1 MMEIGLV
8 KTTDINGQMRDAYL
22 DYAMSVIVARALPD
36 VRDGLKP
43 VHRRILY
50 AMHDMGLRSNSS
62 FKKSARIVGE
72 VLGKYHPHGDQ
83 AVYFAMARMAQD
95 FSMRY
100 IMVNGQGNF
109 GSIDGD
115 APAAMRYTEAKL
127 AATAEEMLLDIS
139 KNTVDW
145 GNNFDES
152 LQEPLV
158 LPARIPNLLLNGAS
172 GIAVGMSTNIPPH
185 NLRELADAIRYL
197 IDRDDILKT
206 IDKHS
211 DKAASI
217 LTSKFGMSTL
227 QAEGVINA
235 ILQDNTQSD
244 VDEIEGDDVLQDLA
258 KDVGEASVSELMVF
272 IKGPDFPTGGVIVG
286 GDGIVSAYS
295 TGKGKVVIR
304 ALSEI
309 EEIDGSR
316 HSIVITE
323 IPYQLNK
330 TSLIERIAELARS
343 KRIKMIADLR
353 DESDRNGMRIV
364 VILKR
369 GAHPQS
375 VLNQLYKYTSL
386 QSSFSVQLL
395 ALVDGEPRLLS
406 LRRALQL
413 YISHRQEIVTRRSQY
428 DLDKARDRAHVLE
441 GLLLAIADIDKVIQ
455 TIRQAKDA
463 EVARE
468 QLISIFN
475 LSDVQAGAILD
486 LQLRRLAALER
497 MKIEEEYNHIKELIA
512 QLEDLLAHPKKILG
526 LIKDDLTDVVESH
539 GDERTTSIAYGT
551 SDILSMED
559 MVPDESVLVTITS
572 RGFIKRMPPHEFR
585 AQKRGGKGVI
595 GQGMRDEDEI
605 EHLFSA
611 RSLQSILF
619 FSDKGKV
626 YSQKAFYVPAARRTD
641 KGIALHNILPLASD
655 ERITAAVPVPS
666 FADAEFCTMVT
677 RNGKTKRV
685 SLSQFE
691 SVRPSG
697 LIAIKLASDDVL
709 GWVHLT
715 VEDQHII
722 IITEQGQALRF
733 NSNLVRSMGRA
744 AAGVKAINLRKGDR
758 IAGVVS
764 VTEGGQ
770 LLVVTSNGY
779 GKRTEMRQYNPKG
792 RATMGVATISRKA
805 VATVTGPIVA
815 VRSVHPDDQITII
828 SVNGQALRTKVAD
841 IRLLGRATKGTR
853 LINLKENDTVASVAR
868 LAAAELQEAKE
879 NNLKHESE

>member
-1 MMEIGLV
+1 MEIGLV

-50 AMHDMGLRSNSS
+50 AMHDMGLRSNASY
-62 FKKSARIVGE
+62 KKSARIVGE

-127 AATAEEMLLDIS
+127 AATAEEMLLDIA

-158 LPARIPNLLLNGAS
+158 LPARMPNLLLNGAS

-206 IDKHS
+206 INKHS
-211 DKAASI
+211 DKATSI
-217 LTSKFGMSTL
+217 LTNKFGMSSQ
-227 QAEGVINA
+227 QAEGVVSA
-235 ILQDNTQSD
+235 ILHDNDQTDVDDLEQSD
-244 VDEIEGDDVLQDLA
+244 SLESLA
-258 KDVGEASVSELMVF
+258 KDMGEASVSELMVF
-272 IKGPDFPTGGVIVG
+272 VKGPDFPTGGVIVG
-286 GDGIVSAYS
+286 GDGIVAAYS

-309 EEIDGSR
+309 EEVDGSR

-330 TSLIERIAELARS
+330 TSLIERIADLARS
-343 KRIKMIADLR
+343 GRIKMISDLR

-364 VILKR
+364 VLLKR

-413 YISHRQEIVTRRSQY
+413 YISHRQEIITRRSQH

-441 GLLLAIADIDKVIQ
+441 GLLLAIADIDEVIQ

-468 QLISIFN
+468 QLISKFN
-475 LSDVQAGAILD
+475 LSDIQAGAILD

-497 MKIEEEYNHIKELIA
+497 IKIEDEYSQTKELIA

-526 LIKDDLTDVVESH
+526 LIKDDLNDVVESH
-539 GDERTTSIAYGT
+539 GDDRTTRIAYGA

-585 AQKRGGKGVI
+585 AQRRGGKGVI

-611 RSLQSILF
+611 RSLQTILF

-626 YSQKAFYVPAARRTD
+626 YSQKAFYIPAARRTD
-641 KGIALHNILPLASD
+641 KGVALHNILPLASE

-685 SLSQFE
+685 ALSQFE
-691 SVRPSG
+691 AVRPSG
-697 LIAIKLASDDVL
+697 LVAIKLASDDVL

-715 VEDQHII
+715 VEEQHII

-792 RATMGVATISRKA
+792 RATMGVATISRTA

-828 SVNGQALRTKVAD
+828 SVNGQALRTKVED

-853 LINLKENDTVASVAR
+853 LINLKEDDTVASVAR

-879 NNLKHESE
+879 KNLKHKSE

>member
-1 MMEIGLV
+1 MEIGLV

-50 AMHDMGLRSNSS
+50 AMHDMGLRSNASY
-62 FKKSARIVGE
+62 KKSARIVGE

-100 IMVNGQGNF
+100 TMVNGQGNF

-127 AATAEEMLLDIS
+127 AATAEEMLLDIA

-158 LPARIPNLLLNGAS
+158 LPARMPNLLLNGAS

-206 IDKHS
+206 INKHS
-211 DKAASI
+211 DKATSI
-217 LTSKFGMSTL
+217 LTNKFGMSSQ
-227 QAEGVINA
+227 QAEGVVSA
-235 ILQDNTQSD
+235 ILYDNDQADVDDLEQSD
-244 VDEIEGDDVLQDLA
+244 SLESLA
-258 KDVGEASVSELMVF
+258 KDMGEASVSELMVF
-272 IKGPDFPTGGVIVG
+272 VKGPDFPTGGVIVG
-286 GDGIVSAYS
+286 GDGIVAAYS

-309 EEIDGSR
+309 EEVDGSR

-330 TSLIERIAELARS
+330 TSLIERIADLARS
-343 KRIKMIADLR
+343 GRIKMISDLR

-364 VILKR
+364 VLLKR

-413 YISHRQEIVTRRSQY
+413 YISHRQEIITRRSQH

-441 GLLLAIADIDKVIQ
+441 GLLLAIADIDEVIQ

-468 QLISIFN
+468 QLISKFN
-475 LSDVQAGAILD
+475 LSDIQAGAILD

-497 MKIEEEYNHIKELIA
+497 MKIEDEYSQTKELIA

-526 LIKDDLTDVVESH
+526 LIKDDLNDVVESH
-539 GDERTTSIAYGT
+539 GDDRTTRIAYGA

-585 AQKRGGKGVI
+585 AQRRGGKGVI

-611 RSLQSILF
+611 RSLQTILF

-626 YSQKAFYVPAARRTD
+626 YSQKAFYIPAARRTD
-641 KGIALHNILPLASD
+641 KGVALHNILPLASE

-685 SLSQFE
+685 ALSQFE
-691 SVRPSG
+691 AVRPSG
-697 LIAIKLASDDVL
+697 LVAIKLASDDVL

-715 VEDQHII
+715 VEEQHII

-792 RATMGVATISRKA
+792 RATMGVATISRTA

-828 SVNGQALRTKVAD
+828 SVNGQALRTKVED

-853 LINLKENDTVASVAR
+853 LINLKEGDTVASVAR

-879 NNLKHESE
+879 KNLKHKSE

>member
-1 MMEIGLV
+1 MEIGLV

-50 AMHDMGLRSNSS
+50 AMHDMGLRSNASY
-62 FKKSARIVGE
+62 KKSARIVGE

-127 AATAEEMLLDIS
+127 AATAEEMLLDIA

-158 LPARIPNLLLNGAS
+158 LPARMPNLLLNGAS

-206 IDKHS
+206 INKHS
-211 DKAASI
+211 DKATSI
-217 LTSKFGMSTL
+217 LTNKFGMSSQ
-227 QAEGVINA
+227 QAEGVVSA
-235 ILQDNTQSD
+235 ILHDNDQTDVDDLEQSD
-244 VDEIEGDDVLQDLA
+244 SLESLA
-258 KDVGEASVSELMVF
+258 KDMGEASVSELMVF
-272 IKGPDFPTGGVIVG
+272 VKGPDFPTGGVIVG
-286 GDGIVSAYS
+286 GDGIVAAYS

-309 EEIDGSR
+309 EEVDGSR

-330 TSLIERIAELARS
+330 TSLIERIADLARS
-343 KRIKMIADLR
+343 GRIKMISDLR

-364 VILKR
+364 VLLKR

-413 YISHRQEIVTRRSQY
+413 YISHRQEIITRRSQH

-441 GLLLAIADIDKVIQ
+441 GLLLAIADIDEVIQ

-468 QLISIFN
+468 QLISKFN
-475 LSDVQAGAILD
+475 LSDIQAGAILD

-497 MKIEEEYNHIKELIA
+497 MKIEDEYSQTKELIA

-526 LIKDDLTDVVESH
+526 LIKDDLNDVVESH
-539 GDERTTSIAYGT
+539 GDDRTTRIAYGA

-585 AQKRGGKGVI
+585 AQRRGGKGVI

-611 RSLQSILF
+611 RSLQTILF

-626 YSQKAFYVPAARRTD
+626 YSQKAFYIPAARRTD
-641 KGIALHNILPLASD
+641 KGVALHNILPLASE

-685 SLSQFE
+685 ALSQFE
-691 SVRPSG
+691 AVRPSG
-697 LIAIKLASDDVL
+697 LVAIKLASDDVL

-715 VEDQHII
+715 VEEQHII

-792 RATMGVATISRKA
+792 RATMGVATISRTA

-828 SVNGQALRTKVAD
+828 SVNGQALRTKVED

-853 LINLKENDTVASVAR
+853 LINLKEDDTVASVAR

-879 NNLKHESE
+879 KNLKHKSE

>member
-1 MMEIGLV
+1 MEIGLV

-50 AMHDMGLRSNSS
+50 AMHDMGLRSNASY
-62 FKKSARIVGE
+62 KKSARIVGE

-127 AATAEEMLLDIS
+127 AATAEEMLLDIA

-158 LPARIPNLLLNGAS
+158 LPARMPNLLLNGAS

-185 NLRELADAIRYL
+185 NLRELGDAIRYL
-197 IDRDDILKT
+197 INRDDILKT
-206 IDKHS
+206 INKHS
-211 DKAASI
+211 DKATSI
-217 LTSKFGMSTL
+217 LTNKFGMSSQ
-227 QAEGVINA
+227 QAEGVVSA
-235 ILQDNTQSD
+235 ILHDNDQTDVDDLEQSD
-244 VDEIEGDDVLQDLA
+244 SLESLA
-258 KDVGEASVSELMVF
+258 KDMGEASVSELMVF
-272 IKGPDFPTGGVIVG
+272 VKGLDFPTGGVIVG
-286 GDGIVSAYS
+286 GDGIVAAYS

-309 EEIDGSR
+309 EEVDGSR

-330 TSLIERIAELARS
+330 TSLIERIADLARS
-343 KRIKMIADLR
+343 GRIKMISDLR

-364 VILKR
+364 VLLKR

-413 YISHRQEIVTRRSQY
+413 YISHRQEIITRRSQH

-441 GLLLAIADIDKVIQ
+441 GLLLAIADIDEVIQ

-468 QLISIFN
+468 QLISKFN
-475 LSDVQAGAILD
+475 LSDIQAGAILD

-497 MKIEEEYNHIKELIA
+497 MKIEDEYSQTKELIA

-526 LIKDDLTDVVESH
+526 LIKDDLNDVVESH
-539 GDERTTSIAYGT
+539 GDDRTTRIAYGA

-572 RGFIKRMPPHEFR
+572 RGFIKRMPPHELR
-585 AQKRGGKGVI
+585 AQRRGGKGVI

-611 RSLQSILF
+611 RSLQTILF

-626 YSQKAFYVPAARRTD
+626 YSQKAFYIPAARRTD
-641 KGIALHNILPLASD
+641 KGVALHNILPLASE

-685 SLSQFE
+685 ALSQFE
-691 SVRPSG
+691 AVRPSG
-697 LIAIKLASDDVL
+697 LVAIKLASDDVL

-715 VEDQHII
+715 VEEQHII

-792 RATMGVATISRKA
+792 RATMGVATISRTA

-828 SVNGQALRTKVAD
+828 SVNGQALRTKVED

-853 LINLKENDTVASVAR
+853 LINLKEDDTVASVAR

-879 NNLKHESE
+879 KNLKHKSE

>member
-1 MMEIGLV
+1 MEIGLV

>member
-1 MMEIGLV
+1 MEIGLV

-244 VDEIEGDDVLQDLA
+244 VDELEGDDVLQDLA

-309 EEIDGSR
+309 EEIDRSR

>member
-1 MMEIGLV
+1 MEIGLV
-8 KTTDINGQMRDAYL
+8 KTTDINAQMREAYL

-62 FKKSARIVGE
+62 YKKSARIVGE

-83 AVYFAMARMAQD
+83 AVYDAMARMAQD

-109 GSIDGD
+109 GSVDGD

-127 AATAEEMLLDIS
+127 SATADEMLLDIG
-139 KNTVDW
+139 KDTVDW

-158 LPARIPNLLLNGAS
+158 LPARVPNLLLNGTS

-185 NLRELADAIRYL
+185 NLNELAAAIRYL
-197 IDRDDILKT
+197 IDRDDILQV
-206 IDKHS
+206 IDKHGG
-211 DKAASI
+211 DATSI

-227 QAEGVINA
+227 QADGIAKAMLRDSNHSFVEEVE
-235 ILQDNTQSD
+235 QDSPESL
-244 VDEIEGDDVLQDLA
+244 VEEA
-258 KDVGEASVSELMVF
+258 GEASVAELMVF
-272 IKGPDFPTGGVIVG
+272 VKGPDFPTGGVIVG
-286 GDGIVSAYS
+286 GDGIVAAYS
-295 TGKGKVVIR
+295 TGKGRVVIR

-309 EEIDGSR
+309 EETDGSR

-330 TSLIERIAELARS
+330 SSLIERIAQLARS
-343 KRIKMIADLR
+343 GRIKMISDLR

-375 VLNQLYKYTSL
+375 VLNQLYKYTGL
-386 QSSFSVQLL
+386 QSSFWVQLL

-413 YISHRQEIVTRRSQY
+413 YIRHRQEIITRRSQF
-428 DLDKARDRAHVLE
+428 DLGKARDRAHVLK
-441 GLLLAIADIDKVIQ
+441 GLLLAISDIDRVIK

-468 QLISIFN
+468 QLINKFE
-475 LSDVQAGAILD
+475 LTDVQARAILD

-497 MKIEEEYNHIKELIA
+497 MKIEEEYNQTQELIA
-512 QLEDLLAHPKKILG
+512 ELEDLLAHPKKIQG
-526 LIKDDLTDVVESH
+526 LIKDDLSDVVQSH
-539 GDERTTSIAYGT
+539 GDERNTQIAYDT
-551 SDILSMED
+551 SETLSIED

-585 AQKRGGKGVI
+585 AQRRGGKGVI

-611 RSLQSILF
+611 RSLQTILF
-619 FSDKGKV
+619 FSDRGKV
-626 YSQKAFYVPAARRTD
+626 YSQKAYYIPAARRTD
-641 KGIALHNILPLASD
+641 KGVALHNILPLASD
-655 ERITAAVPVPS
+655 ERITAAVPVPN
-666 FADAEFCTMVT
+666 FDDAEFCTMVT

-691 SVRPSG
+691 AVRPSG
-697 LIAIKLASDDVL
+697 LVAINLSSDDVL

-715 VEDQHII
+715 VEGQHII

-733 NSNLVRSMGRA
+733 KSDLVRSMGRT

-779 GKRTEMRQYNPKG
+779 GKRTEMSQYNPKG
-792 RATMGVATISRKA
+792 RATMGVATISRAA

-815 VRSVHPDDQITII
+815 VRSVHPEDQITII
-828 SVNGQALRTKVAD
+828 SVNGQALRTKVED

-853 LINLKENDTVASVAR
+853 LIHLKPGDTVASVAR
-868 LAAAELQEAKE
+868 LAAADLQEAKE
-879 NNLKHESE
+879 KNLEHESE

>member
-1 MMEIGLV
+1 MEIGLV
-8 KTTDINGQMRDAYL
+8 KTTDINGQMRAAYL

-244 VDEIEGDDVLQDLA
+244 VDELEGDDVLQDLA

-626 YSQKAFYVPAARRTD
+626 YSQKAFYIPAARRTD

-764 VTEGGQ
+764 VTEGGE

>member
-1 MMEIGLV
+1 MEIGLV

-50 AMHDMGLRSNSS
+50 AMHDMGLRSNASY
-62 FKKSARIVGE
+62 KKSARIVGE

-127 AATAEEMLLDIS
+127 AATAEEMLLDIA

-158 LPARIPNLLLNGAS
+158 LPARMPNLLLNGAS

-206 IDKHS
+206 INKHS
-211 DKAASI
+211 DKATSI
-217 LTSKFGMSTL
+217 LTNKFGMSSQ
-227 QAEGVINA
+227 QAEGVVSA
-235 ILQDNTQSD
+235 ILYDNDQADVDDLEQSD
-244 VDEIEGDDVLQDLA
+244 SLESLA
-258 KDVGEASVSELMVF
+258 KDMGEASVSELMVF
-272 IKGPDFPTGGVIVG
+272 VKGPDFPTGGVIVG
-286 GDGIVSAYS
+286 GDGIVAAYS

-309 EEIDGSR
+309 EEVDGSR

-330 TSLIERIAELARS
+330 TSLIERIADLARS
-343 KRIKMIADLR
+343 GRIKMISDLR

-364 VILKR
+364 VLLKR

-413 YISHRQEIVTRRSQY
+413 YISHRQEIITRRSQH

-441 GLLLAIADIDKVIQ
+441 GLLLAIADIDEVIQ

-468 QLISIFN
+468 QLISKFN
-475 LSDVQAGAILD
+475 LSDIQAGAILD

-497 MKIEEEYNHIKELIA
+497 VKIEDEYSQTKELIA

-526 LIKDDLTDVVESH
+526 LIKDDLNDVVESH
-539 GDERTTSIAYGT
+539 GDDRTTRIAYGA

-585 AQKRGGKGVI
+585 AQRRGGKGVI

-611 RSLQSILF
+611 RSLQTILF

-626 YSQKAFYVPAARRTD
+626 YSQKAFYIPAARRTD
-641 KGIALHNILPLASD
+641 KGVALHNILPLASE

-685 SLSQFE
+685 ALSQFE
-691 SVRPSG
+691 AVRPSG
-697 LIAIKLASDDVL
+697 LVAIKLASDDVL

-715 VEDQHII
+715 VEEQHII

-792 RATMGVATISRKA
+792 RATMGVATISRTA

-828 SVNGQALRTKVAD
+828 SVNGQALRTKVED

-853 LINLKENDTVASVAR
+853 LINLKEGDTVASVAR

-879 NNLKHESE
+879 KNLKHKSE

>member
-1 MMEIGLV
+1 MEIGLV

-50 AMHDMGLRSNSS
+50 AMHDMGLRSNASY
-62 FKKSARIVGE
+62 KKSARIVGE

-127 AATAEEMLLDIS
+127 AATAEEMLLDIA

-158 LPARIPNLLLNGAS
+158 LPARMPNLLLNGAS

-185 NLRELADAIRYL
+185 NLRELGDAIRYL
-197 IDRDDILKT
+197 INRDDILKT
-206 IDKHS
+206 INKHS
-211 DKAASI
+211 DKATSI
-217 LTSKFGMSTL
+217 LTNKFGMSSQ
-227 QAEGVINA
+227 QAEGVVSA
-235 ILQDNTQSD
+235 ILHDNDQTDVDDLEQSD
-244 VDEIEGDDVLQDLA
+244 SLESLA
-258 KDVGEASVSELMVF
+258 KDMGEASVSELMVF
-272 IKGPDFPTGGVIVG
+272 VKGPDFPTGGVIVG
-286 GDGIVSAYS
+286 GDGIVAAYS

-309 EEIDGSR
+309 EEVDGSR

-330 TSLIERIAELARS
+330 TSLIERIADLARS
-343 KRIKMIADLR
+343 GRIKMISDLR

-364 VILKR
+364 VLLKR

-413 YISHRQEIVTRRSQY
+413 YISHRQEIITRRSQH

-441 GLLLAIADIDKVIQ
+441 GLLLAIADIDEVIQ

-468 QLISIFN
+468 QLISKFN
-475 LSDVQAGAILD
+475 LSDIQAGAILD

-497 MKIEEEYNHIKELIA
+497 MKIEDEYSQTKELIA

-526 LIKDDLTDVVESH
+526 LIKDDLNDVVESH
-539 GDERTTSIAYGT
+539 GDDRTTRIAYGA

-585 AQKRGGKGVI
+585 AQRRGGKGVI

-611 RSLQSILF
+611 RSLQTILF

-626 YSQKAFYVPAARRTD
+626 YSQKAFYIPAARRTD
-641 KGIALHNILPLASD
+641 KGVALHNILPLASE

-685 SLSQFE
+685 ALSQFE
-691 SVRPSG
+691 AVRPSG
-697 LIAIKLASDDVL
+697 LVAIKLASDDVL

-715 VEDQHII
+715 VEEQHII

-792 RATMGVATISRKA
+792 RATMGVATISRTA

-828 SVNGQALRTKVAD
+828 SVNGQALRTKVED

-853 LINLKENDTVASVAR
+853 LINLKEDDTVASVAR

-879 NNLKHESE
+879 KNLKHKSE

>member
-1 MMEIGLV
+1 MEIGLV
-8 KTTDINGQMRDAYL
+8 KTTDINTQMRGAYL

-62 FKKSARIVGE
+62 YKKSARIVGE

-83 AVYFAMARMAQD
+83 AVYHAMARMAQD

-100 IMVNGQGNF
+100 PMVNGQGNF

-127 AATAEEMLLDIS
+127 AATAEEMLLDIAKS
-139 KNTVDW
+139 TVDW

-158 LPARIPNLLLNGAS
+158 LPSRIPNLLLNGTS

-185 NLRELADAIRYL
+185 NLGELSAAIRYL
-197 IDRDDILKT
+197 IDRDDILEI
-206 IDKHS
+206 IDKHG
-211 DKAASI
+211 DKSTSI
-217 LTSKFGMSTL
+217 LINKFEISTL
-227 QAEGVINA
+227 QAEGIVNA
-235 ILQDNTQSD
+235 ILHDSNQSD
-244 VDEIEGDDVLQDLA
+244 IEDLERDSLESLA
-258 KDVGEASVSELMVF
+258 EEVGEASVSELMVF
-272 IKGPDFPTGGVIVG
+272 VKGPDFPTGGVIVG
-286 GDGIVSAYS
+286 GAGIVSAYS
-295 TGKGKVVIR
+295 TGKGRVVIR

-309 EEIDGSR
+309 EEVDSSR

-330 TSLIERIAELARS
+330 TTLIERIAELARS
-343 KRIKMIADLR
+343 GRIKMISDLR

-369 GAHPQS
+369 GAYPQS

-395 ALVDGEPRLLS
+395 ALVDGEPRMLS

-413 YISHRQEIVTRRSQY
+413 YINHRQEIITRRSQH
-428 DLDKARDRAHVLE
+428 DLDKAGDRAHVLE
-441 GLLLAIADIDKVIQ
+441 GLLLAISDIDKVIQ

-468 QLISIFN
+468 QLVNKFN
-475 LSDVQAGAILD
+475 LSDIQARAILD

-497 MKIEEEYNHIKELIA
+497 MKIEEEYNQTKELIS
-512 QLEDLLAHPKKILG
+512 QLEDLLGHPRKILG
-526 LIKDDLTDVVESH
+526 LIKDDLNDVVQSH
-539 GDERTTSIAYGT
+539 GDERTTRIAYDA
-551 SDILSMED
+551 SDSLSMED
-559 MVPDESVLVTITS
+559 MVPDESMLVTITS
-572 RGFIKRMPPHEFR
+572 RGFIKCMPPHEFR
-585 AQKRGGKGVI
+585 AQRRGGKGVI

-611 RSLQSILF
+611 RSLQTILF
-619 FSDKGKV
+619 FSDRGKV
-626 YSQKAFYVPAARRTD
+626 YSQKAYYIPAARRTD
-641 KGIALHNILPLASD
+641 KGVALHNILPLASD

-685 SLSQFE
+685 SLSLFE

-697 LIAIKLASDDVL
+697 LVAINLANDDVL

-715 VEDQHII
+715 VEGQHVI

-733 NSNLVRSMGRA
+733 NSDLVRSMGRT
-744 AAGVKAINLRKGDR
+744 AAGVKAINLRKDDR
-758 IAGVVS
+758 IAGVVT

-779 GKRTEMRQYNPKG
+779 GKRTEMRHYNPKG
-792 RATMGVATISRKA
+792 RATMGVATISRTA
-805 VATVTGPIVA
+805 VAKITGPIVA
-815 VRSVHPDDQITII
+815 VRSVHPEDQITII
-828 SVNGQALRTKVAD
+828 SVSGQALRTKVED

-853 LINLKENDTVASVAR
+853 LINLKAGDTVASVAR
-868 LAAAELQEAKE
+868 LAASDLQEAKE
-879 NNLKHESE
+879 HNLKHETE

>member
-1 MMEIGLV
+1 MEIGLV

-244 VDEIEGDDVLQDLA
+244 VDELEGDDVLQDLA

>member
-1 MMEIGLV
+1 MEIGLV

-50 AMHDMGLRSNSS
+50 AMHDMGLRSNASY
-62 FKKSARIVGE
+62 KKSARIVGE

-127 AATAEEMLLDIS
+127 AATAEEMLLDIA

-158 LPARIPNLLLNGAS
+158 LPARMPNLLLNGAS

-185 NLRELADAIRYL
+185 NLRELGDAIRYL
-197 IDRDDILKT
+197 INRDDILKT
-206 IDKHS
+206 INKHS
-211 DKAASI
+211 DKATSI
-217 LTSKFGMSTL
+217 LTNKFGMSSQ
-227 QAEGVINA
+227 QAEGVVSA
-235 ILQDNTQSD
+235 ILHDNDQTDVDDLEQSD
-244 VDEIEGDDVLQDLA
+244 SLESLA
-258 KDVGEASVSELMVF
+258 KDMGEASVSELMVF
-272 IKGPDFPTGGVIVG
+272 VKGPDFPTGGVIVG
-286 GDGIVSAYS
+286 GDGIVAAYS

-309 EEIDGSR
+309 EEVDGSR

-330 TSLIERIAELARS
+330 TSLIERIADLARS
-343 KRIKMIADLR
+343 GRIKMISDLR

-364 VILKR
+364 VLLKR

-413 YISHRQEIVTRRSQY
+413 YISHRQEIITRRSQH

-441 GLLLAIADIDKVIQ
+441 GLLLAIADIDEVIQ

-468 QLISIFN
+468 QLISKFN
-475 LSDVQAGAILD
+475 LSDIQAGAILD

-497 MKIEEEYNHIKELIA
+497 MKIEDEYSQTKELIA

-526 LIKDDLTDVVESH
+526 LIKDDLNDVVESH
-539 GDERTTSIAYGT
+539 GDDRTTRIAYGA

-572 RGFIKRMPPHEFR
+572 RGFIKRMPPHELR
-585 AQKRGGKGVI
+585 AQRRGGKGVI

-611 RSLQSILF
+611 RSLQTILF

-626 YSQKAFYVPAARRTD
+626 YSQKAFYIPAARRTD
-641 KGIALHNILPLASD
+641 KGVALHNILPLASE

-685 SLSQFE
+685 ALSQFE
-691 SVRPSG
+691 AVRPSG
-697 LIAIKLASDDVL
+697 LVAIKLASDDVL

-715 VEDQHII
+715 VEEQHII

-792 RATMGVATISRKA
+792 RATMGVATISRTA

-828 SVNGQALRTKVAD
+828 SVNGQALRTKVED

-853 LINLKENDTVASVAR
+853 LINLKEDDTVASVAR

-879 NNLKHESE
+879 KNLKHKSE

>member
-1 MMEIGLV
+1 MEIGLV
-8 KTTDINGQMRDAYL
+8 KTTDINGQMRAAYL

-62 FKKSARIVGE
+62 YKKSARIVGE

-217 LTSKFGMSTL
+217 LTSKFGMSAP
-227 QAEGVINA
+227 QAEGIVGA
-235 ILQDNTQSD
+235 ILQDNNQSY
-244 VDEIEGDDVLQDLA
+244 VDELEGDDVLEGLA

-413 YISHRQEIVTRRSQY
+413 YISHRQEIITRRSQH
-428 DLDKARDRAHVLE
+428 DLEKASDRAHVLE
-441 GLLLAIADIDKVIQ
+441 GLLLAIADIDEVIQ

-463 EVARE
+463 EVARG
-468 QLISIFN
+468 QLISKFD
-475 LSDVQAGAILD
+475 LSDAQAGAILD
-486 LQLRRLAALER
+486 LRLRRLAALER
-497 MKIEEEYNHIKELIA
+497 MKIEQEYNDTKELIA

-526 LIKDDLTDVVESH
+526 LIKDDLNDVVESH

-551 SDILSMED
+551 SDILNMED

-585 AQKRGGKGVI
+585 AQRRGGKGVI

-626 YSQKAFYVPAARRTD
+626 YSQKAFYIPAARRTD

-685 SLSQFE
+685 ALSQFQ

-715 VEDQHII
+715 VEEQHII

-805 VATVTGPIVA
+805 IATVTGPIVA
-815 VRSVHPDDQITII
+815 VRSVQPDDQITII

-853 LINLKENDTVASVAR
+853 LINLKESDTVASVAR
-868 LAAAELQEAKE
+868 LAGAELQEAKE
-879 NNLKHESE
+879 KNLKHESE

>member
-1 MMEIGLV
+1 MEIGLV

-50 AMHDMGLRSNSS
+50 AMHDMGLRSNASY
-62 FKKSARIVGE
+62 KKSARIVGE

-127 AATAEEMLLDIS
+127 AATAEEMLLDIA

-158 LPARIPNLLLNGAS
+158 LPARMPNLLLNGAS

-206 IDKHS
+206 INKHS
-211 DKAASI
+211 DKATSI
-217 LTSKFGMSTL
+217 LTNKFGMSSQ
-227 QAEGVINA
+227 QAEGVVSA
-235 ILQDNTQSD
+235 ILHDNDQTDVDDLEQSD
-244 VDEIEGDDVLQDLA
+244 SLESLA
-258 KDVGEASVSELMVF
+258 KDMGEASVSELMVF
-272 IKGPDFPTGGVIVG
+272 VKGPDFPTGGVIVG
-286 GDGIVSAYS
+286 GDGIVAAYS

-309 EEIDGSR
+309 EEVDGSR

-330 TSLIERIAELARS
+330 TSLIERIADLARS
-343 KRIKMIADLR
+343 GRIKMISDLR

-364 VILKR
+364 VLLKR

-413 YISHRQEIVTRRSQY
+413 YISHRQEIITRRSQH

-441 GLLLAIADIDKVIQ
+441 GLLLAIADIDEVIQ

-468 QLISIFN
+468 QLISKFN
-475 LSDVQAGAILD
+475 LSDIQAGAILD

-497 MKIEEEYNHIKELIA
+497 MKIEDEYSQTKELIA

-526 LIKDDLTDVVESH
+526 LIKDDLNDVVESH
-539 GDERTTSIAYGT
+539 GDDRTTRIAYGA

-585 AQKRGGKGVI
+585 AQRRGGKGVI

-611 RSLQSILF
+611 RSLQTILF

-626 YSQKAFYVPAARRTD
+626 YSQKAFYIPAARRTD
-641 KGIALHNILPLASD
+641 KGVALHNILPLASE

-685 SLSQFE
+685 ALSQFE
-691 SVRPSG
+691 AVRPSG
-697 LIAIKLASDDVL
+697 LVAIKLASDDVL

-715 VEDQHII
+715 VEEQHII

-792 RATMGVATISRKA
+792 RATMGVATISRTA

-828 SVNGQALRTKVAD
+828 SVNGQALRTKVED

-853 LINLKENDTVASVAR
+853 LINLKEGDTVASVAR

-879 NNLKHESE
+879 KNLKHKSE

>member
-1 MMEIGLV
+1 MEIGLV
-8 KTTDINGQMRDAYL
+8 KTTDINGQMRAAYL

-244 VDEIEGDDVLQDLA
+244 VDKLEGDDVLQDLA

-626 YSQKAFYVPAARRTD
+626 YSQKAFYIPAARRTD

-722 IITEQGQALRF
+722 IITEHGQALRF

>member
-1 MMEIGLV
+1 MEIGLV
-8 KTTDINGQMRDAYL
+8 KTTDINTQMRGAYL

-62 FKKSARIVGE
+62 YKKSARIVGE

-83 AVYFAMARMAQD
+83 AVYHAMARMAQD

-100 IMVNGQGNF
+100 PMVNGQGNF

-127 AATAEEMLLDIS
+127 AATAEEMLLDIAKS
-139 KNTVDW
+139 TVDW

-158 LPARIPNLLLNGAS
+158 LPSRIPNLLLNGTS

-185 NLRELADAIRYL
+185 NLGELSAAIRYL
-197 IDRDDILKT
+197 IDRDDILEI
-206 IDKHS
+206 IDKHG
-211 DKAASI
+211 DKSTSI
-217 LTSKFGMSTL
+217 LINKFEISTL
-227 QAEGVINA
+227 QAEGIVNA
-235 ILQDNTQSD
+235 ILHDSNQSD
-244 VDEIEGDDVLQDLA
+244 IEDLERDSLESLA
-258 KDVGEASVSELMVF
+258 EEVGEASVSELMVF
-272 IKGPDFPTGGVIVG
+272 VKGPDFPTGGVIVG
-286 GDGIVSAYS
+286 GAGIVSAYS
-295 TGKGKVVIR
+295 TGKGRVVIR

-309 EEIDGSR
+309 EEVDSSR

-330 TSLIERIAELARS
+330 TTLIERIAELARS
-343 KRIKMIADLR
+343 GRIKMISDLR

-369 GAHPQS
+369 GAYPQS

-395 ALVDGEPRLLS
+395 ALVDGEPRMLS

-413 YISHRQEIVTRRSQY
+413 YINHRQEIITRRSQH
-428 DLDKARDRAHVLE
+428 DLDKAGDRAHVLE
-441 GLLLAIADIDKVIQ
+441 GLLLAISDIDKVIQ

-468 QLISIFN
+468 QLVNKFN
-475 LSDVQAGAILD
+475 LSDIQARAILD

-497 MKIEEEYNHIKELIA
+497 MKIEEEYNQTKELIS
-512 QLEDLLAHPKKILG
+512 QLEDLLGHPRKILG
-526 LIKDDLTDVVESH
+526 LIKDDLNDVVQSH
-539 GDERTTSIAYGT
+539 GDERTTRIAYDA
-551 SDILSMED
+551 SDSLSMED
-559 MVPDESVLVTITS
+559 MVPDESMLVTITS
-572 RGFIKRMPPHEFR
+572 RGFIKCMPPHEFR
-585 AQKRGGKGVI
+585 AQRRGGKGVI

-611 RSLQSILF
+611 RSLQTILF
-619 FSDKGKV
+619 FSDRGKV
-626 YSQKAFYVPAARRTD
+626 YSQKAYYIPAARRTD
-641 KGIALHNILPLASD
+641 KGVALHNILPLASD

-685 SLSQFE
+685 SLSLFE

-697 LIAIKLASDDVL
+697 LVAINLANDDVL

-715 VEDQHII
+715 VEGQHVI

-733 NSNLVRSMGRA
+733 NSDLVRSMGRT
-744 AAGVKAINLRKGDR
+744 AAGVKAINLRKDDR
-758 IAGVVS
+758 IAGVVT

-792 RATMGVATISRKA
+792 RATMGVATISRTA
-805 VATVTGPIVA
+805 VAKITGPIVA
-815 VRSVHPDDQITII
+815 VRSVHPEDQITII
-828 SVNGQALRTKVAD
+828 SVSGQALRTKVED

-853 LINLKENDTVASVAR
+853 LINLKAGDTVASVAR
-868 LAAAELQEAKE
+868 LAASDLQEAKE
-879 NNLKHESE
+879 HNLKHETE